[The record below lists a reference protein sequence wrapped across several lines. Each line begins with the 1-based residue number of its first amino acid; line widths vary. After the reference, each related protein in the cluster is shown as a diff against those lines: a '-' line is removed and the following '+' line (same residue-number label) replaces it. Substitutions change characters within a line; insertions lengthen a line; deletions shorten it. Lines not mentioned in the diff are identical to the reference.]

1 MPSIDVRDLHGE
13 VVGRRDLPDELFAG
27 AINVG
32 LMHQVVVAGAA
43 AQRSGTHSTKT
54 RGDVSGGGVK
64 PWRQKGT
71 GRARQG
77 SIRAPHWMGGGV
89 AHGPHPRDYAMRV
102 NRKMK
107 KAALRSALSD
117 ALQSGKL
124 SIVHGLAFDG
134 PRTKD
139 AVGLLRSLELDG
151 LVLLVLARPDEAV
164 EKSFAN
170 LTNVKVDYSGN
181 LSTYDLLYA
190 DHVLFT
196 SEALDTL
203 TGERGPVFEEPEPE
217 PSDTEEGETSES
229 EPDEAG
235 DEGEEVQP

>member
-13 VVGRRDLPDELFAG
+13 VVGHRDLPDELFG
-27 AINVG
+27 AAVNVG

-43 AQRSGTHSTKT
+43 AQRAGTHATKT
-54 RGDVSGGGVK
+54 RGDVSGGGAK

-117 ALQSGKL
+117 AAATGKL
-124 SIVHGLAFDG
+124 AVIDQVVFDA

-139 AVGLLRSLELDG
+139 AVALLRALELEG
-151 LVLLVLARPDEAV
+151 RVLLVTA
-164 EKSFAN
+164 
-170 LTNVKVDYSGN
+170 
-181 LSTYDLLYA
+181 
-190 DHVLFT
+190 
-196 SEALDTL
+196 
-203 TGERGPVFEEPEPE
+203 
-217 PSDTEEGETSES
+217 
-229 EPDEAG
+229 EPDEALEKSFRNLPEVKVG
-235 DEGEEVQP
+235 YPGNLATFDVLYADRVVFTSAALDALTGEESKAAEQSRGAEPTGEEEAE